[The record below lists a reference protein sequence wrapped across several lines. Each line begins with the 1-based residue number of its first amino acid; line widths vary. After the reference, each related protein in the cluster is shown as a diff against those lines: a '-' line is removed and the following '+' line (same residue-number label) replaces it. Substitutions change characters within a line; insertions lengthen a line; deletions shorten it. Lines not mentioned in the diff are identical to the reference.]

1 MQLGLKMSYLIQWDN
16 AEKTVV
22 FQQYTDHPVKD
33 DLYHL
38 AEESA
43 GMLKSVRHTVHLIID
58 ERAIKMTLNA
68 GDIQY
73 LEDNVPKNQG
83 AVVMVLDESGLAYKK
98 VMQGKMLAKQW
109 LQKPLTSPSLL
120 KQSKMPANYY
130 KNNSGFN
137 IPNLESFRQTYSI
150 ALI

>member
-1 MQLGLKMSYLIQWDN
+1 MSYLIQWDN

-22 FQQYTDHPVKD
+22 FQQYTENSVKD
-33 DLYHL
+33 DLYRL

-43 GMLKSVRHTVHLIID
+43 KLLKSVRHTVHLIID
-58 ERAIKMTLNA
+58 ERAIKMTFSA

-98 VMQGKMLAKQW
+98 IMQDVGKTMAPKAFDQPFFAKTIEDARQ
-109 LQKPLTSPSLL
+109 LL
-120 KQSKMPANYY
+120 RDQFGVHYP
-130 KNNSGFN
+130 
-137 IPNLESFRQTYSI
+137 
-150 ALI
+150 

>member
-1 MQLGLKMSYLIQWDN
+1 MSYLIEWDN

-58 ERAIKMTLNA
+58 ERAIKMSLNA
-68 GDIQY
+68 ADIQY

-98 VMQGKMLAKQW
+98 LMQDVGKTMAPKTFDQPFFAKTIEDARQL
-109 LQKPLTSPSLL
+109 LQEQFGVQYP
-120 KQSKMPANYY
+120 
-130 KNNSGFN
+130 
-137 IPNLESFRQTYSI
+137 
-150 ALI
+150 

>member
-1 MQLGLKMSYLIQWDN
+1 MSYLIQWDN

-33 DLYHL
+33 DLYRL

-43 GMLKSVRHTVHLIID
+43 AMLKSVRNTVHLIID
-58 ERAIKMTLNA
+58 ERAIKMSLSA
-68 GDIQY
+68 KDIQY

-98 VMQGKMLAKQW
+98 LMQDVGKIMAPKAFEQPFFAKTIEDARQ
-109 LQKPLTSPSLL
+109 LL
-120 KQSKMPANYY
+120 HDQFGVQYP
-130 KNNSGFN
+130 
-137 IPNLESFRQTYSI
+137 
-150 ALI
+150 